1 MMGYDIMIRTVNF
14 KKENKDMLNI
24 SATTALERLEQYVR
38 QTPDRDAVICEPE
51 ERLTFRN
58 F

>member
-1 MMGYDIMIRTVNF
+1 
-14 KKENKDMLNI
+14 MLNI